1 MVFEIGMFHSSM
13 AILPLGIL
21 GILGDQLSLIDA
33 HETTQLYP
41 TITGWWL

>member
-21 GILGDQLSLIDA
+21 GDQLSPIDA